1 MTDSEKEFATKQLLE
16 GREAVVRVID
26 GLAEAQLH
34 FKPRP
39 EDWSIA
45 DCVEHLA
52 VTEDLMFALLAKGA
66 ANPNGVP
73 LDPAKD
79 GRMVAAIVDRSRKV
93 AAPPRVQ
100 PHGHFASTA
109 AAAAH
114 FRETRERVLAYAS
127 GCTEDLRRLFTPHPL
142 LGEID
147 CYKCLLLLALH
158 PARHAAQIEEIKQH
172 PQFPK
177 G

>member
-16 GREAVVRVID
+16 GRDAVLRATS
-26 GLAEAQLH
+26 GLTDAQLR

-39 EDWSIA
+39 EDWSVA

-52 VTEDLMFALLAKGA
+52 VTEDLMFALVAKGT
-66 ANPNGVP
+66 ANPAGVP

-79 GRMVAAIVDRSRKV
+79 GRMVAAIMDRSRKV
-93 AAPPRVQ
+93 TAPTGVQ

-109 AAAAH
+109 AATAH
-114 FRETRERVLAYAS
+114 FIESRERALAYAS
-127 GCTEDLRRLFTPHPL
+127 GCTQDLRRLFTPHPL

-172 PQFPK
+172 PEFPK
-177 G
+177 A